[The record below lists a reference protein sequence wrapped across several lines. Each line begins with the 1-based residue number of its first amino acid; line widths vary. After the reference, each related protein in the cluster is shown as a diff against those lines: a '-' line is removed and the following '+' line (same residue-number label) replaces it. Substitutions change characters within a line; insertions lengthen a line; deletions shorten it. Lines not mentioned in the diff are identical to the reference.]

1 MLTKDNYFL
10 YRYLGTCDMVF
21 AEVVRAVK
29 AVVVVVSTG
38 SDLHRIGDLSY
49 KVNPFGPTKY
59 IYPLPPSTPLPYTS
73 ALLLYRSIN

>member
-1 MLTKDNYFL
+1 M
-10 YRYLGTCDMVF
+10 LGTVDMVF

-49 KVNPFGPTKY
+49 KVNAFGSTLYMNP
-59 IYPLPPSTPLPYTS
+59 PLYTCI
-73 ALLLYRSIN
+73 LLK